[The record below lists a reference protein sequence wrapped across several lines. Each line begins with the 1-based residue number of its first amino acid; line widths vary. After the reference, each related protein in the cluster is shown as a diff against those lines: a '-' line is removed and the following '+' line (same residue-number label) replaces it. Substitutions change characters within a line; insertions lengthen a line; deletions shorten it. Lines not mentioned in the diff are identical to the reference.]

1 MLRPLPLLALAAL
14 LHKATP
20 LRQAMSLDGG
30 EWQLTLD
37 PQDAATVRMKANG
50 SKVAGP
56 VTVPGAWNAQGFGE
70 GECASPPTHYAP
82 PAAVPWRSRA
92 PAPPAVPCDWSCAN
106 SAV

>member
-70 GECASPPTHYAP
+70 GECASPPMRYAP
-82 PAAVPWRSRA
+82 PAAVPGARV
-92 PAPPAVPCDWSCAN
+92 PPLRPRVPRDWSCAN